1 MLLVKMALQRFTS
14 NFLALRAWTDALF
27 TLTFHV
33 LLTQLCDIHK
43 FVQCLVSCLFHLTFS
58 AISFL
63 LTSFSSW
70 VKFPTQ
76 LLLRI
81 ITSTYFHLQVD
92 GWPCVNFFQ
101 RIRIKPGK
109 FQWTMQETKHTTLPW
124 NVCCQL
130 QPPDIAMTGLRF
142 HYVLQGLC

>member
-1 MLLVKMALQRFTS
+1 MQQGFTCKDSLVPSWLSWPRTYVHFIPAETPSHRPCSYLH
-14 NFLALRAWTDALF
+14 
-27 TLTFHV
+27 FHV
-33 LLTQLCDIHK
+33 PLTQLCNIHK
-43 FVQCLVSCLFHLTFS
+43 FVQCLISCLFHLTFS

-70 VKFPTQ
+70 TKFPTQ

-81 ITSTYFHLQVD
+81 ITATYFHLQVD

-109 FQWTMQETKHTTLPW
+109 FQWTMLETKHTILP
-124 NVCCQL
+124 
-130 QPPDIAMTGLRF
+130 
-142 HYVLQGLC
+142 